1 MIATEYMRDEALRK
15 YWDELSYP
23 FHKDGEG
30 PLYKGVDASD
40 YNRNQDTYVV
50 EAVHR
55 WWEYWKMRPGTGDRV
70 NSGGVNII
78 FSDSNTHFRGKEN
91 YRRSGE
97 VDAMRIPKD
106 AYFAHQ
112 VMWDG
117 WIAPDPKGLYLV
129 GHWNYAP
136 GTKKDVLVVSAAD
149 RVELAVNGKA
159 QKEAEKLYDFLYR
172 FPSVDFE
179 AGVLTAKSFTKD
191 GKLLNKKELKTT
203 GEPYKIRLTAQHGKN
218 GLFADGNDMV
228 LVEVEVLD
236 KNGLR
241 CPLASNTIDFKLDGP
256 MDWRGGIAQGPDNY
270 ILATSLPVEAGVNRV
285 LLRTKYNKSGR
296 VMLKATSSGL
306 LSDSTVWTVQPLKT
320 MADYFVKESN
330 ENLPSFLARG
340 PSPANPT
347 LVKLKKSLKIR
358 AVAAGANQEKA
369 SHSYDD
375 NELSDWVNDGQLGTA
390 WITYTLQEKSDID
403 EVDLKLNNFRSR
415 SYPLQIFVDEKL
427 VFDGNTDVTL
437 GYCTLSF
444 PRTRGEKITI
454 KLKNAPFT
462 TRENNQVEMG
472 GKKLDDGVARND
484 VNAKGTL
491 SIIEADIH
499 QVVAN

>member
-1 MIATEYMRDEALRK
+1 
-15 YWDELSYP
+15 
-23 FHKDGEG
+23 
-30 PLYKGVDASD
+30 
-40 YNRNQDTYVV
+40 
-50 EAVHR
+50 
-55 WWEYWKMRPGTGDRV
+55 
-70 NSGGVNII
+70 
-78 FSDSNTHFRGKEN
+78 
-91 YRRSGE
+91 
-97 VDAMRIPKD
+97 
-106 AYFAHQ
+106 
-112 VMWDG
+112 
-117 WIAPDPKGLYLV
+117 
-129 GHWNYAP
+129 
-136 GTKKDVLVVSAAD
+136 
-149 RVELAVNGKA
+149 
-159 QKEAEKLYDFLYR
+159 
-172 FPSVDFE
+172 
-179 AGVLTAKSFTKD
+179 
-191 GKLLNKKELKTT
+191 
-203 GEPYKIRLTAQHGKN
+203 
-218 GLFADGNDMV
+218 MV
-228 LVEVEVLD
+228 LAEVEVLD

-285 LLRTKYNKSGR
+285 LLRTKYDKSGR

-347 LVKLKKSLKIR
+347 LVQLKKSLKIR

-484 VNAKGTL
+484 ANAKGTL